1 MNKKIAITGV
11 VLISLSII
19 LGAFGA
25 HPLKEVLSSK
35 QMTSY
40 DVGIRYQMYNGLGLL
55 ILGLNA
61 DNIKNSLSSVYWLL
75 LLGGV
80 MFSGSIYL
88 LSLQDLLNAK
98 LSFLGPVTPL
108 GGVLLISGWV
118 LLMVKLIRTEGSN
131 E

>member
-35 QMTSY
+35 QMASY
-40 DVGIRYQMYNGLGLL
+40 DVGIRYQMYHGLGLL
-55 ILGLNA
+55 LLGFNA
-61 DNIKNSLSSVYWLL
+61 NKIKKSLSLVYWLL
-75 LLGGV
+75 LFGTI

-88 LSLQDLLNAK
+88 LSLQDLLGAK

-108 GGVLLISGWV
+108 GGLLMISGWI
-118 LLMVKLIRTEGSN
+118 LLMVNLLRNGGTN

>member
-11 VLISLSII
+11 ILISLSII

-25 HPLKEVLSSK
+25 HPLKEVLTSK

-40 DVGIRYQMYNGLGLL
+40 DVGIRYQMYHGLGLL
-55 ILGLNA
+55 ILGLNT
-61 DNIKNSLSSVYWLL
+61 NKIKNSLSVVYWLL
-75 LLGGV
+75 LLGTI

-88 LSLQDLLNAK
+88 LSLQDLMGVK

-108 GGVLLISGWV
+108 GGVLMISGWIV
-118 LLMVKLIRTEGSN
+118 LVIKLLKDSSDD
-131 E
+131 

>member
-11 VLISLSII
+11 VLISVSII

-25 HPLKEVLSSK
+25 HPLKEILSAK

-40 DVGIRYQMYNGLGLL
+40 DVGIRYQMYHGLGLL
-55 ILGLNA
+55 LIGLNA
-61 DNIKNSLSSVYWLL
+61 NKIRQSLSSVYWLL
-75 LLGGV
+75 LLGTFF
-80 MFSGSIYL
+80 FSGSIYF
-88 LSLQDLLNAK
+88 LSLQDLLGVK

-108 GGVLLISGWV
+108 GGVLMILGWV
-118 LLMVKLIRTEGSN
+118 ILVLKIAKSKEG

>member
-11 VLISLSII
+11 VLISISII

-35 QMTSY
+35 QMSSY
-40 DVGIRYQMYNGLGLL
+40 DVGIRYQMYHGLGFLL
-55 ILGLNA
+55 LGLNA
-61 DNIKNSLSSVYWLL
+61 NKIKSSLSGVYWLL
-75 LLGGV
+75 LLGTL

-88 LSLQDLLNAK
+88 LSLQDLLGVK

-108 GGVLLISGWV
+108 GGVLMISGWIS
-118 LLMVKLIRTEGSN
+118 LMVQLLKKGGSD